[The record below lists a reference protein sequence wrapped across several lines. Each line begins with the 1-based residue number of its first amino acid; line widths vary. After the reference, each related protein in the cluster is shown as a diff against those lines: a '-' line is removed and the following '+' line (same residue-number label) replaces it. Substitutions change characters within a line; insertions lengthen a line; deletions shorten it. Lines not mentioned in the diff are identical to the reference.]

1 MQKAYVDF
9 ETASEVDLFKANA
22 SVYSRHES
30 TEVLCAVFKTEDGQA
45 IRSANLVKD
54 RPLIEYFIQDKLLV
68 AHNAIFEELI
78 WQNILVNR
86 LQFKVRPISSW
97 RCTKAKGQ
105 AHGLPGSLEKM
116 AEALDLLQQ
125 KDKAGKKRML
135 KMCKPNGPRNNWDFE
150 DLLSYCEQDVNTTI
164 AIDKALPDLSPFEQ
178 QVWELDQE
186 INLRGIKAD
195 RKLIQEVIGLVD
207 YEQKTLLKRFEVL
220 VSGQVSSPKSSV
232 GLRKFLQAK
241 DFDISAVDAKEV
253 KKLLALSDLPEDVRE
268 ILEIRKIT
276 AKSSTAKYGKIL
288 DSLDEDDRLR
298 ETLVYHGAGT
308 GRWTGQGA
316 QLQNLPR
323 PMKGFDPSYAIST
336 LDTADISWPS
346 EYGSCN
352 NTASSLIR
360 SSFISDHRNYLIGGD
375 YSGIE
380 ARIAPWIAG
389 QESTLDI
396 FRRNEDIY
404 LREASNIYG
413 RDITSDDKEERQVGK
428 CAVLGL
434 GYQGGIAAFFKMC
447 TIYSVSLA
455 PIAQQIIRSS
465 KPDELE
471 KAEFVYDG
479 YKREALKNESEHFGG
494 EEGICADIIKQ
505 RWRANNP
512 KIVEFWGVVN
522 KEAIAAVQGKY
533 IMPYAEAQL
542 KDKDQLKKSGI
553 AWQATPLITWI
564 VKGKFLYCV
573 LPSSRKMA
581 YYKPKVESLTDKFG
595 AMKETLTY
603 TGIDSTTKQL
613 YRERTYGGKLTE
625 NIVQAIARDV
635 MVEGIFNVKN
645 YGLDIVL
652 TVHDELLSEGG
663 EQTSLEEVKECFIR
677 PIRWAPGL
685 PLDAEVWS
693 GKRYRK

>member
-1 MQKAYVDF
+1 MQKIFVDF
-9 ETASEVDLFKANA
+9 ESSSACDLFKANA
-22 SVYSRHES
+22 SVYSSDKS
-30 TEVLCAVFKTEDGQA
+30 TEILCAVFKTEDGQA

-54 RPLIEYFIQDKLLV
+54 RSLIEYFIQDKLLV

-78 WQNILVNR
+78 WQNILVKR
-86 LQFKVRPISSW
+86 LGYKPRPISSW

-125 KDKAGKKRML
+125 KDMAGKKHML
-135 KMCKPNGPRNNWDFE
+135 KMCKPDGPRDSE
-150 DLLSYCEQDVNTTI
+150 SLQKLLAYCEQDVNTTI

-207 YEQKTLLKRFEVL
+207 YEQKTLLKRFEIL

-253 KKLLALSDLPEDVRE
+253 KKLLAFSDLPDDVRE

-316 QLQNLPR
+316 QLQNLPK
-323 PMKGFDPSYAIST
+323 PMKGFDAEYIIRT
-336 LDTADISWPS
+336 LDIADTVWPS
-346 EYGSCN
+346 VCGSLN
-352 NTASSLIR
+352 NTASSLVR
-360 SSFISDHRNYLIGGD
+360 SVFVASPNKALIGGD
-375 YSGIE
+375 YAGIE
-380 ARIAPWIAG
+380 ARITPWIAA

-404 LREASNIYG
+404 LKEASNIYG

-434 GYQGGIAAFFKMC
+434 GYQGGIAAFYKMC

-455 PIAQQIIRSS
+455 PIAAQIRHSAR
-465 KPDELE
+465 PDELE

-479 YKREALKNESEHFGG
+479 YKREAIKNESEHFGR

-512 KIVEFWGVVN
+512 KIVEFWDDINAGAINAVN
-522 KEAIAAVQGKY
+522 TGYGRLGSIWWIKERQ
-533 IMPYAEAQL
+533 
-542 KDKDQLKKSGI
+542 
-553 AWQATPLITWI
+553 
-564 VKGKFLYCV
+564 FLYCI
-573 LPSSRKMA
+573 LPSGRKMA
-581 YYKPKVESLTDKFG
+581 YYKPKVESLTNKFG
-595 AMKETLTY
+595 VTKETLTY
-603 TGIDSTTKQL
+603 IGIDSTTKQL

-635 MVEGIFNVKN
+635 MVEGMFNVKN
-645 YGLDIVL
+645 YGLDLVL
-652 TVHDELLSEGG
+652 TVHDELLSEGN
-663 EQTSLEEVKECFIR
+663 EQTNLEEVKECFIR
-677 PIRWAPGL
+677 PIKWAPGL
-685 PLDAEVWS
+685 PLDAEVWK
-693 GKRYRK
+693 GRRYKK

>member
-1 MQKAYVDF
+1 MQKIFVDF
-9 ETASEVDLFKANA
+9 ETASVCDLFKTNA

-54 RPLIEYFIQDKLLV
+54 RPLIEYFIKDKLLV
-68 AHNAIFEELI
+68 AHNAIFEQLI

-86 LQFKVRPISSW
+86 LQFKVRPIEFW

-116 AEALDLLQQ
+116 AEALNLLQQ
-125 KDKAGKKRML
+125 KDMAGKKHML
-135 KMCKPNGPRNNWDFE
+135 KMCKPNGPRDAE
-150 DLLSYCEQDVNTTI
+150 SLQKLLAYCEQDVNTTI
-164 AIDKALPDLSPFEQ
+164 AIDKVLPDLSLFEQ

-195 RKLIQEVIGLVD
+195 RKLIQEVIGLVN
-207 YEQKTLLKRFEVL
+207 YEKEELLKRFEIL

-241 DFDISAVDAKEV
+241 NFDISAVDVKEV
-253 KKLLALSDLPEDVRE
+253 KKLLALDDIPDDIRE

-276 AKSSTAKYGKIL
+276 AKSSTAKYQKIL
-288 DSLDEDDRLR
+288 DSLDDDDRLR

-316 QLQNLPR
+316 QLHNLPR
-323 PMKGFDPSYAIST
+323 PMKGFDAEYAIST
-336 LDTADISWPS
+336 LDSGDVLWPL

-352 NTASSLIR
+352 NTASSLVR
-360 SSFISDHRNYLIGGD
+360 SVFIPNSSNCLIGGD

-380 ARIAPWIAG
+380 ARITPWIAE

-404 LREASNIYG
+404 LKEASNIYG
-413 RDITSDDKEERQVGK
+413 RDITADDEEERQVGK

-434 GYQGGIAAFFKMC
+434 GYQGGIAAFYKMC
-447 TIYSVSLA
+447 TIYGVSLA
-455 PIAQQIIRSS
+455 PVAAQIGCSAR
-465 KPDELE
+465 PDELD

-479 YKREALKNESEHFGG
+479 YKREALKNESEYFGR

-512 KIVEFWGVVN
+512 KIVEFWEDIN
-522 KEAIAAVQGKY
+522 AEAINAVKTGY
-533 IMPYAEAQL
+533 GRLGSIYWLVE
-542 KDKDQLKKSGI
+542 GN
-553 AWQATPLITWI
+553 
-564 VKGKFLYCV
+564 FLCCI
-573 LPSSRKMA
+573 LPSGRKMA
-581 YYKPKVESLTDKFG
+581 YYKPKVETVMNKFG
-595 AMKETLTY
+595 TMKETLTY
-603 TGIDSTTKQL
+603 IGIDSTTKQL

-635 MVEGIFNVKN
+635 MVEGMFNVKN
-645 YGLDIVL
+645 YGLDLVL
-652 TVHDELLSEGG
+652 TVHDELLSEGD
-663 EQTSLEEVKECFIR
+663 EQTNLEEVKECFIR
-677 PIRWAPGL
+677 PIKWAPGL
-685 PLDAEVWS
+685 PLDAKVWK
-693 GKRYRK
+693 GPRYRK

>member
-1 MQKAYVDF
+1 MQKVYVDF

-22 SVYSRHES
+22 SVYSRHKS

-54 RPLIEYFIQDKLLV
+54 RPLIEYFIQNKLLV

-78 WQNILVNR
+78 WQNILVKR
-86 LQFKVRPISSW
+86 LGYKPRPISSW

-125 KDKAGKKRML
+125 KDMAGKKHML
-135 KMCKPNGPRNNWDFE
+135 KMCKPDGPRDSE
-150 DLLSYCEQDVNTTI
+150 SLQKLLAYCEQDVNTTI

-207 YEQKTLLKRFEVL
+207 YEQKTLLKRFEIL
-220 VSGQVSSPKSSV
+220 VSGKVSSPKSSV

-241 DFDISAVDAKEV
+241 DFDINAVDAKEV
-253 KKLLALSDLPEDVRE
+253 KKLLAINDLPKDIRE

-276 AKSSTAKYGKIL
+276 AKSSTAKYRKIL

-323 PMKGFDPSYAIST
+323 PMKGFDPEYAIST
-336 LDTADISWPS
+336 LGTADISWPS

-352 NTASSLIR
+352 NAASSLVR
-360 SSFISDHRNYLIGGD
+360 SSFISPKGRCLIGGD
-375 YSGIE
+375 YAGIE
-380 ARIAPWIAG
+380 ARITPWIAG

-396 FRRNEDIY
+396 FRRSEDIY
-404 LREASNIYG
+404 LKEASNIYG
-413 RDITSDDKEERQVGK
+413 RDITSEDEEERQVGK

-434 GYQGGIAAFFKMC
+434 GYQGGIAAFYKMC
-447 TIYSVSLA
+447 IIYNVSLE
-455 PIAQQIIRSS
+455 PIAAQILRSAH
-465 KPDELE
+465 PFELE

-479 YKREALKNESEHFGG
+479 YKREAIKNESEHFGR

-512 KIVEFWGVVN
+512 KIVEFWGVIN
-522 KEAIAAVQGKY
+522 HAAIEA
-533 IMPYAEAQL
+533 
-542 KDKDQLKKSGI
+542 
-553 AWQATPLITWI
+553 
-564 VKGKFLYCV
+564 VKGLPQTYGRVSFIKNIGSKFLYCI
-573 LPSSRKMA
+573 LPSGRKMA
-581 YYKPKVESLTDKFG
+581 YYKPKVESLTNKFG
-595 AMKETLTY
+595 VTKETLTY
-603 TGIDSTTKQL
+603 EGFDPTIKQY

-635 MVEGIFNVKN
+635 MVEGMFNVKS
-645 YGLDIVL
+645 YGLDLVL
-652 TVHDELLSEGG
+652 TVHDELLSEGN
-663 EQTSLEEVKECFIR
+663 EQTNLEEVKECFIR
-677 PIRWAPGL
+677 SIKWAPGL
-685 PLDAEVWS
+685 PLDAKVWL